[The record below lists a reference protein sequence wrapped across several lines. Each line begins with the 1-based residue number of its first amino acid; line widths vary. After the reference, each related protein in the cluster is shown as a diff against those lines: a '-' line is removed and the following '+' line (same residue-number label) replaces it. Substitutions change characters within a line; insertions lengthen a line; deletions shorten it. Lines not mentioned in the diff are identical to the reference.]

1 MLSDVVWQ
9 FLEQV
14 AFDAVSAFY
23 LAFDVKSFVALH
35 KLEMDDV
42 AFGEA
47 FQRFAAG
54 QIRLVFKVFRLEELI
69 GAVAFQY
76 ALCETVKI
84 VAVGPFAGK
93 EFRVLYSVDNHFEDS
108 V

>member
-54 QIRLVFKVFRLEELI
+54 
-69 GAVAFQY
+69 
-76 ALCETVKI
+76 
-84 VAVGPFAGK
+84 
-93 EFRVLYSVDNHFEDS
+93 
-108 V
+108 